1 MPESTPRLTEN
12 HKTESQEPASPVRNV
27 GKPRFGWRVWLALAA
42 AAAVVAGITVFVT
55 TRHGKTKES
64 RSGTPGESGAA
75 TVRVVKPELR
85 NMTSTVV
92 QPGFVEAYEQTAIF
106 SKVSGFIK
114 EFSVD
119 IGDKVKRGQVLCEIF
134 VPELEQQHQQ
144 KLAQVE
150 LDVSMV
156 QQAEQLVA
164 VGQIKINRAMAEQRE
179 AEANV
184 GKFRAE
190 VIHWKS
196 ELNRMTQM
204 VAVKAIDKQ
213 SLDETT
219 RTFESTKSALDAAQ
233 EAVAVRKIAKLSAD
247 ADLLKAGINVK
258 TAGAKVNV
266 SKAEER
272 RYAALLDYTKISAP
286 TTA

>member
-1 MPESTPRLTEN
+1 M
-12 HKTESQEPASPVRNV
+12 
-27 GKPRFGWRVWLALAA
+27 ALAA

-164 VGQIKINRAMAEQRE
+164 VGQIKIDPRWPSSAR
-179 AEANV
+179 
-184 GKFRAE
+184 R
-190 VIHWKS
+190 
-196 ELNRMTQM
+196 R
-204 VAVKAIDKQ
+204 
-213 SLDETT
+213 
-219 RTFESTKSALDAAQ
+219 RTWENFGRRSSTGS
-233 EAVAVRKIAKLSAD
+233 R
-247 ADLLKAGINVK
+247 N
-258 TAGAKVNV
+258 
-266 SKAEER
+266 
-272 RYAALLDYTKISAP
+272 
-286 TTA
+286 